1 MGSDYIPPADADFHT
16 WFGNFNDYASA
27 NAAALGLTPDQTTAL
42 TNAYNTWKTAF
53 PAHTS
58 AQAAAAAAKTNKDS
72 ARDGAETV
80 LRPLV
85 QQLQASQTVTDNQR
99 KNMKITVRSTTRTAA
114 SAPTTMP
121 VANIDTSQRL
131 RHLISYKDSAGN
143 RAKPPGVA
151 YCEIWVKVGA
161 PAPTDIGQMTYLGNA
176 SKTPQ
181 LEEYTAA
188 QAGQTA
194 TYWLRWVSTRGDKG
208 PWSEPVSATIPG

>member
-1 MGSDYIPPADADFHT
+1 MGNDYIPPADADFHN
-16 WFGNFNDYASA
+16 WFENFYNYASG
-27 NAAALGLTPDQTTAL
+27 NAAALGLTPDQTAAL
-42 TNAYNTWKTAF
+42 TSIYNNWKTAF
-53 PAHTS
+53 PAHTTAS
-58 AQAAAAAAKTNKDS
+58 AAAGAAKTNKDQ

-80 LRPLV
+80 LRPMV
-85 QQLQASQTVTDNQR
+85 QQLQASQTVTDDQR
-99 KNMKITVRSTTRTAA
+99 KKLKITVRATTRTAS
-114 SAPTTMP
+114 SAPTSAP
-121 VANIDTSQRL
+121 VATIDTSQRL
-131 RHLISYKDSAGN
+131 RHVISYKDSAGN

-151 YCEIWVKVGA
+151 YCEIWSKVGT

-194 TYWLRWVSTRGDKG
+194 TYWLRWVSTRGDEG

>member
-1 MGSDYIPPADADFHT
+1 MGSDYIPTGDAEFHG
-16 WFGNFNDYASA
+16 WFGNLNDYANA
-27 NAAALGLTPDQTTAL
+27 NAADLGLTPDQTLAL
-42 TNAYNTWKTAF
+42 TNAYTVWKTAF
-53 PAHTS
+53 PAHTTAS
-58 AQAAAAAAKTNKDS
+58 AAASAAKTNKDA
-72 ARDGAETV
+72 ARDAAETV

-85 QQLQASQTVTDNQR
+85 QQLQASPNVTDDQR
-99 KNMKITVRSTTRTAA
+99 KKMKITVRATTRTRS

-121 VANIDTSQRL
+121 VANVDTSQRL
-131 RHLISYKDSAGN
+131 RHVISYKDSAGN

-151 YCEIWVKVGA
+151 YCEIWVKVGS

-208 PWSEPVSATIPG
+208 PWSEAISATIPG